1 MTETEI
7 QKLQREIAERQSR
20 LAQLVLGDQSK
31 SVGVGGYSPN
41 DDPDWRLGHG
51 DNACEQDE
59 GA

>member
-1 MTETEI
+1 MNEI
-7 QKLQREIAERQSR
+7 QKLQREIAERQTR

-31 SVGVGGYSPN
+31 SVHVGTYNPAN
-41 DDPDWRLGHG
+41 DPDARLGHG